1 MMKISLK
8 TDMSDT
14 MYEAYKKYLNT
25 YYDKAIVA
33 KEGRVVTVHYE
44 ANTVQCMEVVSITNL
59 YCLSA
64 DVPVWD

>member
-1 MMKISLK
+1 MKISLK

>member
-1 MMKISLK
+1 MKISLK
-8 TDMSDT
+8 TDMSDV
-14 MYEAYKKYLNT
+14 MYEAYKKHLNT
-25 YYDKAIVA
+25 YYDKAVVA
-33 KEGRVVTVHYE
+33 KEGRVVTVKYE